1 MVKII
6 IFLFIIYTKQTKG
19 RQNKMNLN
27 IQKAKETLN
36 KYNISGTDFAAR
48 FGIHRSYVYNA
59 MNGNATPGRKFFAA
73 WAKFCRLFGLNFLD
87 YIEFDD
93 EDSDE
98 ENTSN

>member
-1 MVKII
+1 
-6 IFLFIIYTKQTKG
+6 
-19 RQNKMNLN
+19 MNLN

-59 MNGNATPGRKFFAA
+59 MNGNVTPGRKFFAA